1 MRSDKLERYRQRLL
15 DERGQLVHQMDRI
28 RESIPEEVHPTG
40 EHEIAPSEGIDV
52 DISLATE
59 EGTRLREIDAAL
71 DRIKERTFGKCCQC
85 GNEIAGVRL
94 EAVPDARYCMDC
106 ERSLHDR

>member
-1 MRSDKLERYRQRLL
+1 MRTIKLERYHQRLL
-15 DERGQLVHQMDRI
+15 DERNRLVQEMDRI

-40 EHEIAPSEGIDV
+40 EHETAPSEGIDV
-52 DISLATE
+52 DISLANG

-71 DRIKERTFGKCCQC
+71 ERIKQRTFGKCCQC
-85 GNEIAGVRL
+85 GHEISAARL

-106 ERSLHDR
+106 EHSHRG